1 MMKDEPETGRCDH
14 EFLISD
20 DSASSRFGVHRGD
33 EAYMVRNVRRGD
45 IYYANLNPVIG
56 SEQEG
61 VRPVLVLSNNLGNYY
76 GSTLIIVPITSK
88 RKLRK
93 LPTHYRLPTIYGLRK
108 QSYLLFEQIRVI
120 DKRRLIR
127 YIGKLNQRDL
137 QEAELSMKIA
147 LGISS

>member
-1 MMKDEPETGRCDH
+1 MQQRIYLFKQ
-14 EFLISD
+14 
-20 DSASSRFGVHRGD
+20 ASSRFGVHRGGG
-33 EAYMVRNVRRGD
+33 EYMVRNVRHGD

-93 LPTHYRLPTIYGLRK
+93 LPTHYRLPTVYGLRK

-137 QEAELSMKIA
+137 QETELMMKIA